1 MRIKILMASAL
12 LLAGSIVMADDAK
25 DVIIKQLQK
34 IDQNIPVV
42 SVKSAQLSGMYEVEL
57 GSGEVVYSDAKG
69 EYFLIGQLYQLS
81 DDKGFVNLTEDKL
94 NAQRSMQLK
103 TIPDSEKV
111 IFKAE
116 GDEKASVYVF
126 TDVDCPYCRK
136 LHSEVPKL
144 QAMGISVEYLAF
156 PRQGP
161 DSPTFK
167 KMTNIW
173 CAEDKVKAMTLSKQ
187 GKSLAENECSN
198 PVLAQYALGQ
208 KVGVTGTPAIV
219 TADGKLIPGYMP
231 AERLAAMLGIK
242 P

>member
-1 MRIKILMASAL
+1 MRIKILMVSAL
-12 LLAGSIVMADDAK
+12 LLASSIVMANDTK

-42 SVKSAQLSGMYEVEL
+42 SVKSAQLPGMYEVEL

-187 GKSLAENECSN
+187 GKSLADNECSN